1 MSIFNKTG
9 REKSVGLFLP
19 RPLGFRGQIVALQ
32 GWLEQR
38 AIGVIRAEYFM
49 SVLNKN
55 ICFNLYCATIILS
68 QPNFCAQTSLVPS
81 SAKLINLVKN
91 NEEQFCS
98 HKKLNFQAVKLG
110 HKPWWINSLQRQATG
125 GRSSP
130 GSRVSQPNFSFR
142 RHFGKLLVIRTH
154 RVQPEKLLA
163 ACKMLILTAVKMRQN
178 D

>member
-1 MSIFNKTG
+1 MSACFCQDHW
-9 REKSVGLFLP
+9 
-19 RPLGFRGQIVALQ
+19 GFRGQIVALQ

-49 SVLNKN
+49 SVLNQQKYLFQPLLRN
-55 ICFNLYCATIILS
+55 NNS
-68 QPNFCAQTSLVPS
+68 QPAKLLWWAQTSLVPS

-125 GRSSP
+125 GRGSP

-142 RHFGKLLVIRTH
+142 RHLGKLVVIRTY

-163 ACKMLILTAVKMRQN
+163 ACKMLILIAVKMSQN